1 MKKAVEE
8 SERNLR
14 ETKLAGIF
22 IDGRKDFTLVLERNK
37 KTRRYHKRRVREN
50 HFTVTSEPDGSY
62 VYHFTPAAA
71 TKGVKAAKQ
80 AALGLYAWLK
90 SKGLDCSL
98 ELIGSDTT
106 AEMSGKYCIHMIT
119 IYHLIHSSI
128 ICLIILRL
136 RFIPYRQ
143 VTLAA

>member
-62 VYHFTPAAA
+62 VYHFTPA
-71 TKGVKAAKQ
+71 Q
-80 AALGLYAWLK
+80 
-90 SKGLDCSL
+90 S
-98 ELIGSDTT
+98 
-106 AEMSGKYCIHMIT
+106 
-119 IYHLIHSSI
+119 
-128 ICLIILRL
+128 
-136 RFIPYRQ
+136 Q
-143 VTLAA
+143 